1 MRAQL
6 SHVVWQG
13 KLLFDLFSLDD
24 LLFSDFKELEQLF
37 ALTLDLFLLSSRV
50 DSFRDVV
57 VGRLVSCFLGF
68 LLLFLCF
75 LSFLD
80 DGKMCSQL
88 LSQACIVLLNLVSQ
102 DR

>member
-24 LLFSDFKELEQLF
+24 LLFSDLKELEQLF
-37 ALTLDLFLLSSRV
+37 TLTFDLFLLSSRV
-50 DSFRDVV
+50 DCFRYVI
-57 VGRLVSCFLGF
+57 VGMLVSSFLGF
-68 LLLFLCF
+68 FLLFLCF
-75 LSFLD
+75 LCFLD

-88 LSQACIVLLNLVSQ
+88 LS
-102 DR
+102 